1 MEPLQVNKNHDV
13 LAWVN
18 FPIICYSLL
27 IFVGKEFWR
36 SIVTSI
42 KLIFQVEKE
51 PAQTSGNAG
60 FQKKAES
67 YFKVACCNSY
77 PKKV

>member
-1 MEPLQVNKNHDV
+1 MKVNRNHDV

-36 SIVTSI
+36 SIVTI
-42 KLIFQVEKE
+42 KLIFKVEKE

-60 FQKKAES
+60 FQKKS
-67 YFKVACCNSY
+67 RKLF
-77 PKKV
+77 